1 MSNVD
6 LSKADFSGWATR
18 ANLKC
23 SDGRIIRDGAF
34 KHNDGKRVPLVWNH
48 QYDDVKN
55 ILGYAILQH
64 REGGMYAYGF
74 FNDTEEGQDA
84 KARVDHGDIL
94 SLSIFANRLKQQGP
108 NVEHGD
114 IKEVSLV
121 LASANPG
128 AFIEDV
134 LSHDD
139 ESGESAVIYTGEEF
153 ELRHADEK
161 TVNDVFESFTDEQ
174 RAAFN
179 ALVARILGD
188 EDGGEFKH
196 ADGKT
201 IGEVWDTFT
210 KEQEAVATAL
220 IAAIMAKADGED
232 VKHSDTSEE
241 ETVNDVLA
249 TLDEKQTQVVNYLIG
264 KALEQANDEDGELNH
279 SDEESDDETIADV
292 LDTLTD
298 KQRNAVNY
306 LFGKMLELKHSD
318 EEIQNEESEGGDNN
332 MSLNHN
338 LFEQTGE
345 QRQSNTLSHS
355 DMETI
360 VKDAKRLGS
369 MREAFN
375 EFLSHADTDIEYSPG
390 TATYGV
396 DGADN
401 FLFPEA
407 HNLNTTPEFI
417 KREMG
422 WVQKLMRGVHHTPF
436 SRIKSMFADITADD
450 ARAKGY
456 IKGKL
461 KKEEVFTLL
470 KRTTTPTTIYKKQ
483 KLDRDDVIDI
493 VDMDVIAWIKGEM
506 RMMLDEE
513 IARAILVGDG
523 RLSSSD
529 DKINELNIR
538 PIWKDADLFTIK
550 KMVEPAG
557 NDPADLVKA
566 WIRAAIK
573 ARKDYKGTGSP
584 TLFTTDD
591 MLTEALLMEDTMGHI
606 IYDSVEKLATAL
618 RVKEIVTVPVLEGLT
633 RENEEGKT
641 VELLGIIVNPADY
654 NVGADKGGAINM
666 FDDFDIDYNQMK
678 YLIETRC
685 SGALIKPFS
694 AIALEVE
701 KTV

>member
-1 MSNVD
+1 MNNVD
-6 LSKADFSGWATR
+6 LSKADFRGWATR
-18 ANLKC
+18 ANRKC
-23 SDGRIIRDGAF
+23 SDGRIILDGAF
-34 KHNDGKRVPLVWNH
+34 KHNDGKKVPLVWNH
-48 QYDDVKN
+48 QYNDVRN
-55 ILGYAILQH
+55 VLGYAILQH

-74 FNDTEEGQDA
+74 FNESEEGVEA
-84 KARVDHGDIL
+84 KSRVDHGDIV
-94 SLSIFANRLKQQGP
+94 SLSIFANQLKQQGP

-114 IKEVSLV
+114 IKELSLV
-121 LASANPG
+121 LAGANPG
-128 AFIEDV
+128 AYIEDV
-134 LSHDD
+134 LAHDE
-139 ESGESAVIYTGEEF
+139 ESGESVVIYTGEELDLSHGEE
-153 ELRHADEK
+153 ELSHADEQ
-161 TVNDVFESFTDEQ
+161 TVNDVFNSLNEEQ
-174 RAAFN
+174 KAAFN
-179 ALVARILGD
+179 TLVAKALGEA
-188 EDGGEFKH
+188 EDGEVKH

-201 IGEVWDTFT
+201 VGDVWETFT
-210 KEQEAVATAL
+210 DTQKAVCTAIL
-220 IAAIMAKADGED
+220 AAIMAKAGGED
-232 VKHSDTSEE
+232 VKHSDTS
-241 ETVNDVLA
+241 
-249 TLDEKQTQVVNYLIG
+249 
-264 KALEQANDEDGELNH
+264 
-279 SDEESDDETIADV
+279 DEESDDETISDV

-306 LFGKMLELKHSD
+306 LVGKMLEVKHSD

-338 LFEQTGE
+338 LFEQTGA
-345 QRQSNTLSHS
+345 QPQSNTLSHS

-396 DGADN
+396 DGADS

-550 KMVEPAG
+550 KLVEPAG

>member
-1 MSNVD
+1 MSKVD
-6 LSKADFSGWATR
+6 LSKADFQGWATR

-48 QYDDVKN
+48 QYNDVQN
-55 ILGYAILQH
+55 VLGYAILQH

-74 FNDTEEGQDA
+74 FNETEEGAAA
-84 KARVDHGDIL
+84 KARVEHGDII
-94 SLSIFANRLKQQGP
+94 SLSIFANQLRQQGP

-114 IKEVSLV
+114 IKELSLV
-121 LASANPG
+121 LAGANPG

-134 LSHDD
+134 IAHSD
-139 ESGESAVIYTGEEF
+139 ESDGSAVIYTGEDIT
-153 ELRHADEK
+153 LSHADDKEV
-161 TVNDVFESFTDEQ
+161 TVEEVMETLNDEQ
-174 RAAFN
+174 KAMFN
-179 ALVARILGD
+179 SLVAKVI
-188 EDGGEFKH
+188 GETAEGEVKH
-196 ADGKT
+196 ADAKT
-201 IGEVWDTFT
+201 IGEVWDTLNET
-210 KEQEAVATAL
+210 QKSVCTAYL
-220 IAAIMAKADGED
+220 AGIMAKADEGKIE
-232 VKHSDTSEE
+232 HSDVESE
-241 ETVNDVLA
+241 
-249 TLDEKQTQVVNYLIG
+249 
-264 KALEQANDEDGELNH
+264 
-279 SDEESDDETIADV
+279 DDETIADV
-292 LDTLTD
+292 LATLTD
-298 KQRNAVNY
+298 KQQNAVNY

-318 EEIQNEESEGGDNN
+318 EENQNDESEGGDNN

-369 MREAFN
+369 MREAYN
-375 EFLSHADTDIEYSPG
+375 EFLAHADTDIEYSPG

-401 FLFPEA
+401 FLFPDA

-422 WVQKLMRGVHHTPF
+422 WVQKVMRAVHHTPF

-493 VDMDVIAWIKGEM
+493 KDFDVIAWIKGEM

-633 RENEEGKT
+633 RENDEGKT
-641 VELLGIIVNPADY
+641 VELLGIIVNLADY
-654 NVGADKGGAINM
+654 NVGADKGGEINM

-678 YLIETRC
+678 YLIETRA

-701 KTV
+701 KNA